1 MITHI
6 LLLNSTGVIMNLWFK
21 FSNPSFEVLFCE
33 NVDKPELECH
43 GCCMMKKINQAPDQ
57 KTDFSLPSIL
67 PGHELSTYIVR
78 DQILFVKNNFE
89 ILNDFDQTYLF
100 SYLFN
105 LLSNCFHPP
114 ES

>member
-1 MITHI
+1 
-6 LLLNSTGVIMNLWFK
+6 
-21 FSNPSFEVLFCE
+21 
-33 NVDKPELECH
+33 
-43 GCCMMKKINQAPDQ
+43 MMKKINQAPDQ

-78 DQILFVKNNFE
+78 DQFLFVKNNFE